1 MHFSYY
7 LISNKFPLSGIMQ
20 SLSKIK
26 NMSLAKDKN
35 ALFGTAAKGG
45 TAAAKGSSG
54 SKAAAVISST
64 TNTSN
69 TKGI

>member
-20 SLSKIK
+20 SLSK
-26 NMSLAKDKN
+26 MSLAKDKN